1 MNVEKQNQGNHNRQS
16 HQRFAWFES
25 TLRVKR
31 IDFRLYQNDLYRND
45 FVSKQPDTVCIIV
58 SQRNS
63 KVKPSKLSNARENAG
78 DHVTIGFHFAC
89 DWFREWHESL
99 FLDQSKTKT
108 KKQNQSKAKQEDLK
122 LQASTEF
129 GTVPSRQ

>member
-58 SQRNS
+58 SQR
-63 KVKPSKLSNARENAG
+63 KLK
-78 DHVTIGFHFAC
+78 
-89 DWFREWHESL
+89 
-99 FLDQSKTKT
+99 SKTKQVV
-108 KKQNQSKAKQEDLK
+108 KRAGKRGRPCHHW
-122 LQASTEF
+122 F
-129 GTVPSRQ
+129 PFCV